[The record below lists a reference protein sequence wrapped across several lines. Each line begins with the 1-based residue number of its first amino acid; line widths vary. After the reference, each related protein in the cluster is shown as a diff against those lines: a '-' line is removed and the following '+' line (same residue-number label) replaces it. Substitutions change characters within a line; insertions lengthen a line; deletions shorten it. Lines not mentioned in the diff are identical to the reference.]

1 MHVHVNV
8 CNWQQWS
15 VSAISLTI
23 TCMSSLSLSLTHTH
37 THTLSLLSLSGQRV
51 SLVDSRTNHH
61 HMQCML
67 LEVSP
72 SITTLHAHACTCTCP
87 TCIHVRTLYSI
98 VLQYCNIVSALSE
111 RNFLTGDIYI
121 ECSTCI
127 FTTTFVCVYKKMAEW
142 SSCSICCTLN
152 MYTVIGTN

>member
-1 MHVHVNV
+1 MYVF
-8 CNWQQWS
+8 
-15 VSAISLTI
+15 
-23 TCMSSLSLSLTHTH
+23 SLSLSL
-37 THTLSLLSLSGQRV
+37 SLSLSTLLYSLSGPRV

-72 SITTLHAHACTCTCP
+72 SITTLHAHACTCTCTCP

-111 RNFLTGDIYI
+111 RKFLTGDIII

-127 FTTTFVCVYKKMAEW
+127 ITMTFVCTCIRKW
-142 SSCSICCTLN
+142 LN
-152 MYTVIGTN
+152 YLHVAYVVHVH